1 MRRRRNGWV
10 AAGFL
15 LASLS
20 VAACASIEAGV
31 TEAGGPATVT
41 PIKGSDRSQVVL
53 TAEAAKRVGIRT
65 ELVSTTAAG
74 LAQQSV
80 IPLDAVLWDKDGRT
94 WTYTNPAP
102 LTYVPVEL
110 VISRVEGD
118 TAIMKSGPP
127 PGTAVVTVGGAE
139 LLGAEYGVSGE

>member
-1 MRRRRNGWV
+1 MHRRRNGWV

-20 VAACASIEAGV
+20 LAGCAP
-31 TEAGGPATVT
+31 TEAAATKGAGPATVT
-41 PIKGSDRSQVVL
+41 PIAGSDRSQVVL
-53 TAEAAKRVGIRT
+53 TAEAVKRVGITT

-110 VISRVEGD
+110 VIGRVEGD
-118 TAIMKSGPP
+118 TAIMLSGPA
-127 PGTAVVTVGGAE
+127 PGTPVVTVGGAE
-139 LLGAEYGVSGE
+139 LLGAEFGNG